1 MKKTLI
7 IIASLAFLSGC
18 MKEVIDLEKVNSDS
32 FDPSFAIPIGNV
44 TLKLDR
50 LNDQANRFLKI
61 NPTTGV
67 FEFIYQSDAVE
78 LNFGDLFNM
87 PNQNVSTTTS
97 MSSSQVS
104 AFNLVPLGS
113 TYGYSNS
120 NVGTFT
126 LPSSEQLDSLII
138 KNGSLDINVSSTYT
152 HDISI
157 VLIIPSLLKNG
168 AVFDTTIL
176 LNYTATTPVT
186 GNINLLLAGYTL
198 DLTDAGFTNNTLRF
212 NYNITLTKGALPA
225 TTSESISFNSWFTFS
240 DLEVAHGYFGN
251 RIITESDTLEYD
263 LFKNS
268 FGGTV
273 SIADPRIDLEYINSS
288 GLSFRANFNSISAP
302 ENTINQNIG
311 GPGLTSMPTIAKANF
326 VGDSTITY
334 HTIDNNNTTPTITD
348 ILNELPTKLAFSASI
363 ELNPGGVT
371 KNFISENSKLR
382 ARTKLT
388 VPLNG
393 RADGFSLTDT
403 NSTVL
408 EQAIGIDSS
417 DAENLKKVTIRLQV
431 TNGLPIS
438 SSIQAYFLD
447 SNNTL
452 LDSLFS
458 GGIQSIF
465 GAGIVNFSV
474 PTTDINY
481 GRVITP
487 AKRSVDIIMTKDQ
500 YLSLI
505 VNKQSKLVYK
515 VKFNTI
521 GSSTL
526 KDVKF
531 FPEDYVDLKLSAKV
545 DLTISL

>member
-225 TTSESISFNSWFTFS
+225 TTSESISFNS
-240 DLEVAHGYFGN
+240 
-251 RIITESDTLEYD
+251 
-263 LFKNS
+263 
-268 FGGTV
+268 
-273 SIADPRIDLEYINSS
+273 
-288 GLSFRANFNSISAP
+288 
-302 ENTINQNIG
+302 
-311 GPGLTSMPTIAKANF
+311 
-326 VGDSTITY
+326 
-334 HTIDNNNTTPTITD
+334 
-348 ILNELPTKLAFSASI
+348 
-363 ELNPGGVT
+363 
-371 KNFISENSKLR
+371 
-382 ARTKLT
+382 
-388 VPLNG
+388 
-393 RADGFSLTDT
+393 
-403 NSTVL
+403 
-408 EQAIGIDSS
+408 
-417 DAENLKKVTIRLQV
+417 
-431 TNGLPIS
+431 
-438 SSIQAYFLD
+438 
-447 SNNTL
+447 
-452 LDSLFS
+452 
-458 GGIQSIF
+458 
-465 GAGIVNFSV
+465 
-474 PTTDINY
+474 
-481 GRVITP
+481 
-487 AKRSVDIIMTKDQ
+487 
-500 YLSLI
+500 
-505 VNKQSKLVYK
+505 
-515 VKFNTI
+515 
-521 GSSTL
+521 
-526 KDVKF
+526 
-531 FPEDYVDLKLSAKV
+531 
-545 DLTISL
+545 

>member
-1 MKKTLI
+1 
-7 IIASLAFLSGC
+7 
-18 MKEVIDLEKVNSDS
+18 
-32 FDPSFAIPIGNV
+32 
-44 TLKLDR
+44 
-50 LNDQANRFLKI
+50 
-61 NPTTGV
+61 
-67 FEFIYQSDAVE
+67 
-78 LNFGDLFNM
+78 
-87 PNQNVSTTTS
+87 
-97 MSSSQVS
+97 
-104 AFNLVPLGS
+104 
-113 TYGYSNS
+113 
-120 NVGTFT
+120 
-126 LPSSEQLDSLII
+126 
-138 KNGSLDINVSSTYT
+138 
-152 HDISI
+152 
-157 VLIIPSLLKNG
+157 
-168 AVFDTTIL
+168 
-176 LNYTATTPVT
+176 
-186 GNINLLLAGYTL
+186 
-198 DLTDAGFTNNTLRF
+198 
-212 NYNITLTKGALPA
+212 
-225 TTSESISFNSWFTFS
+225 
-240 DLEVAHGYFGN
+240 
-251 RIITESDTLEYD
+251 
-263 LFKNS
+263 
-268 FGGTV
+268 
-273 SIADPRIDLEYINSS
+273 LEYINSS

-447 SNNTL
+447 SNNTV